1 MGSEWAEAAARAL
14 LSAGVP
20 GLHVVHA
27 LAPPN
32 A

>member
-1 MGSEWAEAAARAL
+1 MESEWAEVAARAL
-14 LSAGVP
+14 FGAGMP
-20 GLHVVHA
+20 RLHVVHA